1 MTSRCW
7 DPLLPLLD
15 RETIAVDLPGRGDST
30 LDPTEVTLADCV
42 NCVVDEI
49 TGRDLTDVVL
59 VGHSLAGLTVP
70 EVAHAIPQRLRHL
83 VFVSATVPADGSS
96 VADLLG
102 SLSPVLEEVAELL
115 GDDLVDTSGAL
126 HRDFAEALFCT
137 DLNAEQTAFVLDSM
151 VREARGLITEP
162 SNLRGLEQAI
172 PRTYVRLL
180 ADQSLLL
187 GSQDEMIANLGGAD
201 VVDIDAGH
209 MAMVSQPRQLA
220 DILNAL

>member
-15 RETIAVDLPGRGDST
+15 RETIAVDLPGRGAST

-42 NCVVDEI
+42 NC
-49 TGRDLTDVVL
+49 VVL

-137 DLNAEQTAFVLDSM
+137 DLNAEQTAFVLDGM